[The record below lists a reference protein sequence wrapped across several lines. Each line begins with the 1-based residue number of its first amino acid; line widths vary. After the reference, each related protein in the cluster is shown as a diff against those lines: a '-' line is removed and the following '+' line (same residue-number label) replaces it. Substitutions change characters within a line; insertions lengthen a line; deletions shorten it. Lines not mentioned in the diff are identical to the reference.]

1 MNNYNE
7 LINKP
12 TLNGKEIIGNMS
24 CADYGVLTPEQAAT
38 MITEALGS
46 YYTKAEIDA
55 MIDYSDPA
63 AAGGE

>member
-24 CADYGVLTPEQAAT
+24 CADYGVLTPEQAAA

-63 AAGGE
+63 QGGE

>member
-24 CADYGVLTPEQAAT
+24 CADYGVLTPEKAAA
-38 MITEALGS
+38 MIVQALGA
-46 YYTKAEIDA
+46 YYTKTEIDN

-63 AAGGE
+63 AQGGE

>member
-24 CADYGVLTPEQAAT
+24 CADYGVLTPEQAAA

-46 YYTKAEIDA
+46 YYTKTEIDN

-63 AAGGE
+63 QGGE

>member
-24 CADYGVLTPEQAAT
+24 CTDYGVLTPEQAAE

-46 YYTKAEIDA
+46 YYTKTEIDN
-55 MIDYSDPA
+55 MIDYIEPTQ
-63 AAGGE
+63 GGE